1 MPSDFVAGH
10 STKTVNIFCNKSLD
24 QLQLRLQRCEALRV
38 FQTLLT
44 QRQLAERCTNL
55 RVNKTGFE
63 TVKVGLNY
71 VELTSF

>member
-1 MPSDFVAGH
+1 MEDDGPVEHCETCQVISWQGTAL
-10 STKTVNIFCNKSLD
+10 K
-24 QLQLRLQRCEALRV
+24 QLRLQRCEAIRV